1 MANPKSIRSRKRRKA
16 VPYESVVRFPE
27 VKGKTIELA
36 EINVSADYYT
46 IEIHFKDKTL
56 LSFDIEPC
64 LTVMPGLLGQRRGDL
79 EPLKKWPAVNS
90 RTSTIWP

>member
-1 MANPKSIRSRKRRKA
+1 MADKKPTRSRKRKKA

-46 IEIHFKDKTL
+46 IEIRFDDKTL

-64 LTVMPGLLGQRRGDL
+64 LTVMPGLLGHKRGDL
-79 EPLKKWPAVNS
+79 EPLKKWPAVHS